1 MKQLLHYSWIVIVL
15 LASSSLQAQS
25 PAKSLKIRRAIMV
38 TDTIIDEQAKIAVST
53 DDAEQENDE
62 IDALYDD
69 DLDAGWEGAPE
80 DRNVLTTGL
89 RFRNLAIP
97 KAARIDSAFIIVY
110 SHEGKS
116 KDDVARLTITADASD
131 NAPTFTEDSLITA
144 RTRTAAKIRW
154 EVKEVWGLWTPHRTP
169 DLKAIIQ
176 EVVNRQGWNA
186 GNAMAFIVQGE
197 DQGPSEVENAR
208 EWESFEN
215 IADPGDGGDGQNHP
229 ERRPELLVYY
239 SISGAKVETT
249 IMITDTIVDEEA
261 KLAVSS
267 DDAEQENDEIDALFD
282 DDLDA
287 GWEGAPEDRN
297 ILTTGMR
304 FRNILIPQ
312 GARIDSAYIVVYSH
326 EGKSA
331 EDVARLTI
339 TGDAND
345 NAPTFT
351 EDSLIT
357 ARSRTSAKTLWE
369 VKEQWGLWT
378 PHQTPSLKA
387 IVQELVNRPGW
398 EAGNAMAFI
407 FQGEDQGP
415 SEVENAREWES
426 YENIADPGDGGDG
439 QNHPERV
446 PRLVVYYSSADQST
460 STRTAFDASVKALKV
475 FPNPSKAGEIT
486 LEFDATG
493 ASTIRL
499 YSAKGQLIKTQ
510 RNDYGKQIRFQTGN
524 LSTGVYYIQANQGQ
538 DSYVQKLVIE

>member
-1 MKQLLHYSWIVIVL
+1 MKQCLLL
-15 LASSSLQAQS
+15 LSLFLCMGIGLDAQT
-25 PAKSLKIRRAIMV
+25 KNLKIRRSILV
-38 TDTIIDEQAKIAVST
+38 TDTIVDEQAKIAVSS

-80 DRNVLTTGL
+80 DRNILSMGM
-89 RFRNLAIP
+89 RFRNLALP
-97 KAARIDSAFIIVY
+97 RGARIDSAFIIVH

-116 KDDVARLTITADASD
+116 KDDVANLTITADAND

-144 RTRTAAKIRW
+144 RRRTTASIRW
-154 EVKEVWGLWTPHRTP
+154 EVKEAWGLWTPHRTP
-169 DLKAIIQ
+169 DLKNIVQ
-176 EVVNRQGWNA
+176 ELVNRPGWKA
-186 GNAMAFIVQGE
+186 GNAMAFIILGE

-229 ERRPELLVYY
+229 ERVPELLVYF
-239 SISGAKVETT
+239 SIGGAQVEST
-249 IMITDTIVDEEA
+249 IMITDTIVDEQA

-267 DDAEQENDEIDALFD
+267 DDAEQENDEIDSLFD

-297 ILTTGMR
+297 ILTMGMR

-312 GARIDSAYIVVYSH
+312 DARIDSAYIQIVSH

-331 EDVARLTI
+331 EDIARITI

-357 ARSRTSAKTLWE
+357 DRKRTTAKILWE
-369 VKEQWGLWT
+369 VKEVWGLWT
-378 PHQTPSLKA
+378 SHRTPSLKT

-398 EAGNAMAFI
+398 NPGNAMAFI

-446 PRLVVYYSSADQST
+446 PRLVIRYSSPDMAT
-460 STRTAFDASVKALKV
+460 STRAVFDASVKALKV
-475 FPNPSKAGEIT
+475 YPNPSKTGEVT
-486 LEFDATG
+486 LEFEQIGKT
-493 ASTIRL
+493 SIRL
-499 YSAKGQLIKTQ
+499 YNNQGQLLRTQ
-510 RNDYGKQIRFQTGN
+510 QNDFGKQVRFQTGN
-524 LSTGVYYIQANQGQ
+524 LPTGVYYLQAQQGQ
-538 DSYVQKLVIE
+538 DTYVQKLVIEE